1 MESEEG
7 NEKTR
12 KRMASV
18 IASIAAVCVMTGGIG
33 YQAAVSG
40 AQTDSTENSVKAQNT
55 DQQESTDGSFRKK
68 VPRRSARSA
77 RCRNLR

>member
-33 YQAAVSG
+33 YQVAVSEHRRT
-40 AQTDSTENSVKAQNT
+40 A
-55 DQQESTDGSFRKK
+55 RK
-68 VPRRSARSA
+68 VV
-77 RCRNLR
+77 